1 MTKQLEF
8 IMQGRTVNS
17 AHILVT
23 NPENKSIMAASHG
36 RNTGTSNVIAGE
48 LAALVPGIPGQQNFL
63 SSVYCYRLLTMSQH
77 ADNLCLA
84 AR

>member
-1 MTKQLEF
+1 
-8 IMQGRTVNS
+8 MQGRTVNS

-23 NPENKSIMAASHG
+23 ILKTSRLWPLHRAEM
-36 RNTGTSNVIAGE
+36 RGTSNVIAGE
-48 LAALVPGIPGQQNFL
+48 LGALVPGIPGQQNFL
-63 SSVYCYRLLTMSQH
+63 SSVFCYRLLTMSQH